1 MLSGNSTDKD
11 AGKVKS
17 TYFWEYTGSLR
28 KAFRN
33 QSEKMA
39 RQSNNT
45 QRYASIQG
53 GASGVYNV
61 FQKTKPKDEL
71 FEPIQAV
78 GATGANI
85 GTRAKN
91 YDFVYDESTGTSTI
105 SYSSKHPSKT
115 GQVPERYVKQM
126 NRYIQFDL
134 FNGYAQYIKDT
145 LEGRTSSSPEDYIAS
160 MTAGSRDVG
169 AGNKRGVF
177 NSSTGKYEQNLPMG
191 IKLYYQR
198 NGATQQ
204 RQMVQPYIRYYF
216 KKVMVPLAKKLLN
229 GQIK

>member
-1 MLSGNSTDKD
+1 
-11 AGKVKS
+11 
-17 TYFWEYTGSLR
+17 
-28 KAFRN
+28 
-33 QSEKMA
+33 
-39 RQSNNT
+39 
-45 QRYASIQG
+45 
-53 GASGVYNV
+53 
-61 FQKTKPKDEL
+61 
-71 FEPIQAV
+71 
-78 GATGANI
+78 
-85 GTRAKN
+85 
-91 YDFVYDESTGTSTI
+91 
-105 SYSSKHPSKT
+105 
-115 GQVPERYVKQM
+115 M

-177 NSSTGKYEQNLPMG
+177 NSSTGKYEQKLPMG